1 MQFPVMDSAGRE
13 VSQVELPAD
22 IFEAKINVG
31 LMHQAFVRQMANARQ
46 GSHSTRSRSEIR
58 ATGAKWY
65 RQKGSGR
72 ARHGAQS
79 APIFVGGGLAHG
91 PKPRDYSKKMPKKMR
106 RGAIRST
113 LSALVR
119 DDQLV
124 VVDKLDIDAPKT
136 RAMRKLIETLVGEQS
151 ALLVVTRE
159 QKAVR
164 KSVSNLPNAHS
175 IVAQHPQHS
184 RPAQVRPGDYVAG
197 RARCRD
203 EHLGNGSVTWQNFIF
218 MMSFAAR

>member
-1 MQFPVMDSAGRE
+1 MQFPVMNSAGRE
-13 VSQVELPAD
+13 VSQVELPPD

-46 GSHSTRSRSEIR
+46 GSHNTRSRSEIR

-65 RQKGSGR
+65 RQKGTGR

-91 PKPRDYSKKMPKKMR
+91 PKPRDYTKKMPRKMR

-124 VVDKLDIDAPKT
+124 LVDKLDIAAPNTK
-136 RAMRKLIETLVGEQS
+136 AMRGLLETLAGDQS
-151 ALLVVTRE
+151 ALVVLAAE
-159 QKAVR
+159 QKVAR

-175 IVAQHPQHS
+175 LVANYLN
-184 RPAQVRPGDYVAG
+184 VRDLLKYDKVIMTLEAL
-197 RARCRD
+197 D
-203 EHLGNGSVTWQNFIF
+203 VVTSIWRVG
-218 MMSFAAR
+218 A

>member
-1 MQFPVMDSAGRE
+1 MQFPVMNSAGRE
-13 VSQVELPAD
+13 VSQVELPPD

-46 GSHSTRSRSEIR
+46 GSHNTRSRSEIR

-65 RQKGSGR
+65 RQKGTGR

-91 PKPRDYSKKMPKKMR
+91 PKPRDYTKKMPRKMR

-124 VVDKLDIDAPKT
+124 LVDKLDIAAPNTK
-136 RAMRKLIETLVGEQS
+136 AMRGLLETLAGDQS
-151 ALLVVTRE
+151 ALVVLAAE
-159 QKAVR
+159 QKVAR
-164 KSVSNLPNAHS
+164 KSASNLPNAHS
-175 IVAQHPQHS
+175 LVANYLN
-184 RPAQVRPGDYVAG
+184 VRDLLKYDKVIMTLEAL
-197 RARCRD
+197 D
-203 EHLGNGSVTWQNFIF
+203 VVTSIWRVG
-218 MMSFAAR
+218 A

>member
-1 MQFPVMDSAGRE
+1 MQFPVMNSAGRE
-13 VSQVELPAD
+13 VSQVELPSD
-22 IFEAKINVG
+22 VFEAKINVG

-46 GSHSTRSRSEIR
+46 GTHSTLSRSEIR
-58 ATGAKWY
+58 ATGGKWY
-65 RQKGSGR
+65 RQKGTGR

-91 PKPRDYSKKMPKKMR
+91 PKPRSYRKKMPKKMR

-124 VVDKLDIDAPKT
+124 IVDKLEMDAPKT
-136 RAMRKLIETLVGEQS
+136 RVMRDLISTLVGEQS
-151 ALLVVTRE
+151 ALIVVTAE

-164 KSVSNLPNAHS
+164 KSVSNLPGAHS
-175 IVAQHPQHS
+175 IIANYLN
-184 RPAQVRPGDYVAG
+184 VRDLLKYDKVIITLDALDVVKGIWGMGA
-197 RARCRD
+197 
-203 EHLGNGSVTWQNFIF
+203 
-218 MMSFAAR
+218 

>member
-124 VVDKLDIDAPKT
+124 LVDKLDIDAPKT

-175 IVAQHPQHS
+175 IA
-184 RPAQVRPGDYVAG
+184 ANTLNI
-197 RARCRD
+197 RD
-203 EHLGNGSVTWQNFIF
+203 LLKYDRVIMSLDALDVVTSIWG
-218 MMSFAAR
+218 MGA